1 MEYDKI
7 RIKFEEEI
15 GKTLWEN
22 LEGDVIGKVKHE
34 AKVEKSGNYYK
45 YLLEGH
51 SFKLQDSLL
60 PGLHKPFKDVLKVLD
75 FTEPVEFYISN
86 APDFNASASSS
97 QEEGEPHLVNLNSGL
112 VNALDEDELRFV
124 IGHELGHIISR
135 NIEIKS
141 MIDFVFP
148 NFEEIPLLLY
158 NKIALWDKLSELTA
172 DRFGLIA
179 CGDPHKCVSAF
190 FKMSSGLGLD
200 RFHLNFGTFLEE
212 NEKLLESIKAENTIN
227 VASHPMNPI
236 RIKAL
241 EYFAES
247 RVYKSVK
254 EGTAIEDDEEL
265 AIQMGELTNVLLTIR
280 NSELD
285 QQRSLFIASAG
296 IVMAGID
303 DEMSRDEY
311 ETIIR
316 TLASYMIFPNELF
329 MWIMENKSAEQH
341 FRESAGV
348 IMQYNPAER
357 DPMFEFLI
365 SVALSDNEIFTKE
378 IEFLYQ
384 AGAELFHYS
393 TKEIA
398 QKIAFVI
405 RGNFVPRLYS

>member
-15 GKTLWEN
+15 GKNLWKI

-51 SFKLQDSLL
+51 SFKLRDNLL
-60 PGLHKPFKDVLKVLD
+60 PGLHKPFKDVLEVLK

-124 IGHELGHIISR
+124 IGHELGHIISK
-135 NIEIKS
+135 NIDIKS
-141 MIDFVFP
+141 IIDFVFP
-148 NFEEIPLLLY
+148 NYEGIPLLLY

-179 CGDPHKCVSAF
+179 CGDPQKCVSAF
-190 FKMSSGLGLD
+190 FKMSSGLGLE
-200 RFHLNFGTFLEE
+200 RFHLNFETFLEE

-241 EYFAES
+241 EYFS
-247 RVYKSVK
+247 DSKLYKSVK
-254 EGTAIEDDEEL
+254 EGAPIEVDEEL
-265 AIQMGELTNVLLTIR
+265 MKQMGELTNVLLTIR

-285 QQRSLFIASAG
+285 HQRSLYIASAG

-303 DEMSRDEY
+303 EEMSRDEY
-311 ETIIR
+311 ETIIQ
-316 TLASYMIFPNELF
+316 TLASYMIFPKELF
-329 MWIMENKSAEQH
+329 MWIIENKSQEKH
-341 FRESAGV
+341 FRESAAV

-365 SVALSDNEIFTKE
+365 SVALSDSQIFTKE
-378 IEFLYQ
+378 INFLYQ
-384 AGAELFHYS
+384 VGAELFHYS
-393 TKEIA
+393 AKEIA
-398 QKIAFVI
+398 QKIAYVI
-405 RGNFVPRLYS
+405 RGNFIPKLYS